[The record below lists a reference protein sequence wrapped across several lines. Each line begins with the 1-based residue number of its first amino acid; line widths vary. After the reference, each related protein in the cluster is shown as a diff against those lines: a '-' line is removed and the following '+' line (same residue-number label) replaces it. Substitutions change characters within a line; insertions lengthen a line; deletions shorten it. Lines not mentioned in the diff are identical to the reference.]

1 MSTRKT
7 TTERIELQKEKM
19 EQMQNEMNRLKRQH
33 NAEERKKRNH
43 RICKRGA
50 HIESLLPDTI
60 VLSDERF
67 FAFLEKTITNDFGRK
82 TLATL
87 KAEQDKDD
95 AKNGTVGT
103 ESNGD
108 TRAEPSA
115 VVTAQGGKAPTLR
128 TAAPPYNNDEHEAA
142 KPAQTKDAPDV
153 ADGGKTENVARSG
166 A

>member
-1 MSTRKT
+1 MEDTTMSTRKT

-95 AKNGTVGT
+95 AKSGTVSTDSSG
-103 ESNGD
+103 EAL
-108 TRAEPSA
+108 AEPA
-115 VVTAQGGKAPTLR
+115 VSPSHVCSLHAFRMVQGGFLCT
-128 TAAPPYNNDEHEAA
+128 
-142 KPAQTKDAPDV
+142 V
-153 ADGGKTENVARSG
+153 CGGKHKPSLCPMLLKETSPYR
-166 A
+166 